1 MRKASPLAGTEILDE
16 AFQLVSKDRQGSYGH
31 PLDDYTK
38 VTEIFKSLTGQDLT
52 VEEALLFM
60 VSVKLARLRTN
71 YYGVGRIHHD
81 SLVDALGYLTC
92 IKMVEEARRVVSK

>member
-16 AFQLVSKDRQGSYGH
+16 AFRLVSKDRQGSYGH

-38 VTEIFKSLTGQDLT
+38 VTEIFKSLTGKELS
-52 VEEALLFM
+52 VYEALLFM

-71 YYGVGRIHHD
+71 LEYSKVHHD

-92 IKMVEEARRVVSK
+92 IKMVEEANNVVSR

>member
-16 AFQLVSKDRQGSYGH
+16 AFKLVSKDRQGSYGH

-38 VTEIFKSLTGQDLT
+38 VTEIFKSLTGNNLT
-52 VEEALLFM
+52 VYEALLFM

-71 YYGVGRIHHD
+71 LELSKVHHD

-92 IKMVEEARRVVSK
+92 IKMVEEANNVVSR

>member
-16 AFQLVSKDRQGSYGH
+16 AFKLVSKDRQGSYGH

-38 VTEIFKSLTGQDLT
+38 VTEIFKSLTGNNLT
-52 VEEALLFM
+52 VYEALLFM

-71 YYGVGRIHHD
+71 LELNKVHHD

-92 IKMVEEARRVVSK
+92 IKMVEEANNVVSR

>member
-16 AFQLVSKDRQGSYGH
+16 AFKLVSKDRQGSYGH

-38 VTEIFKSLTGQDLT
+38 VTEIFRSLTGKDLS
-52 VEEALLFM
+52 VYEALLFM

-71 YYGVGRIHHD
+71 LEYSKVHHD

-92 IKMVEEARRVVSK
+92 IKMVEEANNVVSR

>member
-16 AFQLVSKDRQGSYGH
+16 AFRLVSKDRQGAYGH

-38 VTEIFKSLTGQDLT
+38 VTEIFKSLTGKELS
-52 VEEALLFM
+52 VYEALLFM

-71 YYGVGRIHHD
+71 LEYSKVHHD

-92 IKMVEEARRVVSK
+92 IKMVEEANNVVSR

>member
-16 AFQLVSKDRQGSYGH
+16 AFKLVSKDRQGSYGH

-38 VTEIFKSLTGQDLT
+38 VIEIFKSLTGNDLT
-52 VEEALLFM
+52 VYEALLFM

-71 YYGVGRIHHD
+71 LELSKVHHD

-92 IKMVEEARRVVSK
+92 IKMVEEANNVVSR

>member
-16 AFQLVSKDRQGSYGH
+16 AFKLVSKDRQGSYGH

-38 VTEIFKSLTGQDLT
+38 VTEIFRSLTGKDLS
-52 VEEALLFM
+52 VYEALLFM

-71 YYGVGRIHHD
+71 LELSKVHHD

-92 IKMVEEARRVVSK
+92 IKMVEEANNVVSR